1 MKKDGAPPAFAGAGR
16 EPRVQAAPAKAG
28 AGSTARSSRGA
39 SPHPGPL
46 PKGEGGTP
54 FVGKG
59 KGRIPPK
66 GERTRLPS
74 EEPAEPL
81 RRFFPAKEKP
91 KVTISRAW
99 NFLPANIAEV
109 VTRLA
114 FVSPTPVQSECLPAA
129 LAGESFLAVAPT
141 GTGKTLTYLLP
152 LWARLPSPHGN
163 LILVPTR
170 ELGYQVSQML
180 QEVDPR
186 AREGIVLCLGGHDQD
201 SQQKRLAGQ
210 WHTVIATPGRLVDN
224 LTKDPAMLRSVRFLV
239 VDEFDRLIDMGFEEQ
254 VGQIL
259 AKVPKKRQTL
269 LFSAT
274 GAKDAL
280 ERLPLGDLAR
290 HQVKIG
296 KTAPLTEQFYLLK
309 SNRTKNDL
317 LVAALKET
325 KAQALVFV
333 ANREK
338 ANHLNGLLRLRG
350 FTAGALHGDRLQS
363 ERAAA
368 YQDFKDGKIRVLVAT
383 DLAARGLDVAE
394 VDLVVNFDLPRNYRE
409 YVHRSGRTA
418 RRKRPGTCL
427 SYAGPEDFLPF
438 RNIEREFGEALP
450 FHPDYAQLDPWLA
463 SGRRVHD
470 AKVRVEKKAEF
481 IRAEQGLPEAPKAPP
496 RRDRS
501 RS

>member
-1 MKKDGAPPAFAGAGR
+1 VRKDEKGRDRAPGAAR
-16 EPRVQAAPAKAG
+16 S
-28 AGSTARSSRGA
+28 AGSTAPTRNPPRS
-39 SPHPGPL
+39 
-46 PKGEGGTP
+46 
-54 FVGKG
+54 
-59 KGRIPPK
+59 
-66 GERTRLPS
+66 RLPS
-74 EEPAEPL
+74 EEPANV
-81 RRFFPAKEKP
+81 RRFFPPKEKP

-99 NFLPANIAEV
+99 SFLAPPVAEV
-109 VTRLA
+109 VTRLG
-114 FVSPTPVQSECLPAA
+114 FVSPTPVQAECLPAA
-129 LAGESFLAVAPT
+129 FAGGSLLAVAPT
-141 GTGKTLTYLLP
+141 GTGKTLVYLLP
-152 LWARLPSPHGN
+152 LWARLPSRHGN
-163 LILVPTR
+163 LILVPAR

-180 QEVDPR
+180 QELDPR

-201 SQQKRLAGQ
+201 AQQKRLAGE
-210 WHTVIATPGRLVDN
+210 WHTVIATPGRLLDN
-224 LTKDPAMLRSVRFLV
+224 LTKDPGMLRAIRFLV
-239 VDEFDRLIDMGFEEQ
+239 LDEFDRLIDMGFEEQ

-280 ERLPLGDLAR
+280 ERLPLGELAR

-296 KTAPLTEQFYLLK
+296 KTAPLTEQFYLFK
-309 SNRTKNDL
+309 SNRTKNDI

-350 FTAGALHGDRLQS
+350 VPSGALHGDRLQS

-368 YQDFKDGKIRVLVAT
+368 YQDFKDGKLRVLVAT

-427 SYAGPEDFLPF
+427 SFAGPEDFLPF
-438 RNIEREFGEALP
+438 RNIEREFGEPLP
-450 FHPDYAQLDPWLA
+450 LHPDYAQIENWLKNA
-463 SGRRVHD
+463 RRVHD
-470 AKVRVEKKAEF
+470 AKVRVAKKAES
-481 IRAEQGLPEAPKAPP
+481 IREQQGLV
-496 RRDRS
+496 
-501 RS
+501 